1 MQRQYTAG
9 PLRIA
14 QWASLVNAHIFP
26 GPDIVRAL
34 QSAAAEIEP
43 RFSPATTTH
52 IAAEPD
58 DASGGR
64 GGPGKPRIP
73 GSEADGKI
81 LSVVTVETRSE
92 PMPPDRRPSPI
103 GFKDGSDHRSH
114 SGGGYP
120 TQRALLLLAE
130 MSSKGNLLTGAYTE
144 QCMALAREHR
154 DFVLGF
160 IAQRSLNED
169 VDDNFIT
176 LTPGVSLPPESASA
190 SDSALTLDSE
200 EQQKVQRGDVD
211 GDGLGQQYNPPRR
224 VVLERGSDIIIVGRG
239 ILHAKD
245 RKVEAERYRREAWL
259 AYQDRLGKGRP
270 STAL

>member
-14 QWASLVNAHIFP
+14 QWASLVNAHVFP

-52 IAAEPD
+52 IAAEPG
-58 DASGGR
+58 DANGVSH
-64 GGPGKPRIP
+64 GPGESRIP
-73 GSEADGKI
+73 GGDAGGKI

-92 PMPPDRRPSPI
+92 PMPADRRPSPSAL
-103 GFKDGSDHRSH
+103 KDGSDYSPH
-114 SGGGYP
+114 GGGGHP

-130 MSSKGNLLTGAYTE
+130 MSSKGNLLTRAYTE
-144 QCMALAREHR
+144 QCVALAREHR

-176 LTPGVSLPPESASA
+176 LTPGVSLPPESAS
-190 SDSALTLDSE
+190 DP
-200 EQQKVQRGDVD
+200 EQVR
-211 GDGLGQQYNPPRR
+211 GDGLGQQYNAPRR
-224 VVLERGSDIIIVGRG
+224 VVQERGSDIIIVGRG
-239 ILHAKD
+239 ILNAKD
-245 RKVEAERYRREAWL
+245 RKMEAERYRREAWS
-259 AYQDRLGKGRP
+259 AYQDRLGKHRP
-270 STAL
+270 LPAL